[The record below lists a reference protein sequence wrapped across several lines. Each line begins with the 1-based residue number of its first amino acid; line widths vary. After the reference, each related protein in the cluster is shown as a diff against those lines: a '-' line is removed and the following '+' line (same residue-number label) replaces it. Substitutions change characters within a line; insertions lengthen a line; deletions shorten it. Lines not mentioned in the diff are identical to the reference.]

1 MSVRHSMIGQ
11 IIFILLCSLPGTG
24 TTGINAWIRI
34 NQIGYRT
41 DDIKVAVLVSKKNL
55 EPESFELIDYL
66 TDEVMLSSEN
76 ISAYGEY
83 GPFQSTFRL
92 NFSALKKQGKYYI
105 RCSGVISPVFR
116 IGEQV
121 YDGAADFLLKYMRQQ
136 RCGFNPFLQD
146 SCHTSDGFTIY
157 GPMPDGTH
165 IDVTGGWHDAAD
177 YLQYVATSANATFNM
192 LFAWRDH
199 PHAFMDKYQANGLP
213 GSNNIAD
220 VLDEARWGLD
230 WLLKMHPRD
239 RWMFNQIADDR
250 DHAGFRL
257 PNHDSVSYGQGRER
271 PVYFCSGEVQGLFG
285 HRNRTTGVASTAGKF
300 ASAFALG
307 AQIYESLEPVFASEL
322 STRAL
327 SAFNLGLEHP
337 GVCQTAPGR
346 APYFY
351 EEDNWVDD
359 MELAAASLYRITQD
373 RQYFDF
379 GSSYSKQENVTPWM
393 GADTANHYQWYP
405 FLNIGHY
412 ELAIQAP
419 VEERKFLESCYRQ
432 GIDLVFEKARGTPF
446 LNGVP
451 FIWCS
456 NNLVSAMITQCY
468 LYRKLTG
475 DGKYL
480 EMETALRDWLFG
492 CNIWGVSMVVGMPA
506 GGVTAR
512 DPHSSLSHLYDYP
525 VDGGLLDGPVY
536 GSIFNRL
543 QYIHL
548 TDSDEYAPFQSDIVV
563 YHDDVGDYSTNEP
576 TMDGTATLIYYLA
589 LMADSLSGEDEK
601 VHGAVIRG
609 DTTERTIA
617 LIFTGDEYADGGTYI
632 LKTLQKENIS
642 ASFFF
647 TGNFYRNPDFSQLIR
662 SIYNAGHYLGAH
674 SDRHL
679 LYCSWEDRTLTLV
692 ERDSFETDLK
702 NNYREMRRYGID
714 AAVARFYLP
723 PYEWY
728 NRDIATWTEDLGLT
742 LINHTDGTLS
752 AADYT
757 IPSMG
762 IRYRTSEEIHSSILS
777 HALKVSNGL
786 NGFLLLMHIGT
797 HPERTDKYYFKLPDL
812 IQNLKSQGYRFK
824 RVDQLLK

>member
-1 MSVRHSMIGQ
+1 MSVRHVIIGL
-11 IIFILLCSLPGTG
+11 IICILFCTQPGTG
-24 TTGINAWIRI
+24 TTGIGTWIRV

-41 DDIKVAVLVSKKNL
+41 DDIKVAVLASKKKI
-55 EPESFELIDYL
+55 EPGSFELIDYL
-66 TDEVMLSSEN
+66 TDQVIFASED
-76 ISAYGEY
+76 ITAFGAY
-83 GPFQSTFRL
+83 GPFRSTFRL
-92 NFSALKKQGKYYI
+92 NFSGVKKQGKYYV
-105 RCSGVISPVFR
+105 RCNDVISPVFR
-116 IGEQV
+116 IGGHV
-121 YDGAADFLLKYMRQQ
+121 YNGAADFLLKYMQQQ
-136 RCGFNPFLQD
+136 RCGFNPFLND
-146 SCHTSDGFTIY
+146 SCHMDDGFSIY
-157 GPMPDGTH
+157 GPMPDSTH

-177 YLQYVATSANATFNM
+177 YLQYVTTSANATFNL

-199 PHAFMDKYQANGLP
+199 PRAFEDRYQASGLPGANGL
-213 GSNNIAD
+213 AD

-230 WLLKMHPRD
+230 WLSKMHPRD
-239 RWMFNQIADDR
+239 QWMFNQIADDR

-257 PNHDSVSYGQGRER
+257 PNHDSVSYGRGRER
-271 PVYFCSGEVQGLFG
+271 PVYFCSGEVQGSFG

-307 AQIYESLEPVFASEL
+307 AQIYNSLEPAFASKL
-322 STRAL
+322 AAKAV
-327 SAFNLGLEHP
+327 SAFNLGLERP

-359 MELAAASLYRITQD
+359 MELAAASLYRLTKD

-379 GSSYSKQENVTPWM
+379 GMAYSAQENVTPWM
-393 GADTANHYQWYP
+393 GADTAGHYQWYP

-412 ELAIQAP
+412 ELANQAP
-419 VEERKFLESCYRQ
+419 AEQRKFLESCYRQ
-432 GIDLVFEKARGTPF
+432 GIDLVFEKGRGNPF
-446 LNGVP
+446 LIGVP

-475 DGKYL
+475 DEKYL

-506 GGVTAR
+506 WGLTAH

-525 VDGGLLDGPVY
+525 LDGGLLDGPVY
-536 GSIFNRL
+536 GSIYNRL

-548 TDSDEYAPFQSDIVV
+548 TDSDEYAPFQSDMVV

-589 LMADSLSGEDEK
+589 LMSDSLIIKEKK
-601 VHGAVIRG
+601 VHGAVTRG
-609 DTTERTIA
+609 DTTERSIA
-617 LIFTGDEYADGGTYI
+617 LVFTGDAYADGGPYI
-632 LKTLQKENIS
+632 METLHKEKIS

-647 TGNFYRNPDFSQLIR
+647 TGNFYRNPDFTPLIR
-662 SIYNAGHYLGAH
+662 SLCDDGHYLGAH
-674 SDRHL
+674 SDQHL
-679 LYCSWEDRTLTLV
+679 LYCSWEDRMLTLV
-692 ERDSFETDLK
+692 DRDSFETDLK
-702 NNYREMRRYGID
+702 NNYKEMSRYAID
-714 AAVARFYLP
+714 AAVATFYLP
-723 PYEWY
+723 PFEWY
-728 NRDIATWTEDLGLT
+728 NREIASWTEDLGLI
-742 LINHTDGTLS
+742 LINHTGGTLS

-762 IRYRTSEEIHSSILS
+762 KRYRTSEEIHSSILS
-777 HALKVSNGL
+777 CAAAEPNGL

-797 HPERTDKYYFKLPDL
+797 HPERSDKYYFKLPDL
-812 IQNLKSQGYRFK
+812 IKKLKSQGYQFK